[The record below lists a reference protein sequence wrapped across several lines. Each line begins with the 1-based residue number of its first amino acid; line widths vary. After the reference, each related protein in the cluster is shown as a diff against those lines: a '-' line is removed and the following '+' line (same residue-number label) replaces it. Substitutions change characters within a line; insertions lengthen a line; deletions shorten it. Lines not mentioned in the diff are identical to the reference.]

1 MTSFFELFNEYASD
15 FTKYE
20 DTLKGA
26 EIISLKSNP
35 DSGDISLVLSFS
47 NIIKTNA
54 LNEIASSLTK
64 RLGLKSVC
72 LQPVFDKSLFSDD
85 YKDEIILEV
94 KNNIAVANGFLDDVI
109 FSVEDDILTIRLKH
123 RGKDVLLSSGCD
135 KFIVALIKQRF
146 NKGIRVD
153 FVEDEVDIQKEI
165 KETQNDIDKNW
176 KPERTFE
183 DETPREH
190 IIEKG
195 IPYYIESVKPIYG
208 NNIRGKAVKIVD
220 VTPDDGRTI
229 IWGEVFGFEERE
241 TKDGSYKIISFNVTD
256 NTSSYTCV
264 VFERKDLC
272 KAILDKVKDGV
283 CVLVAGLIDYDKYKR
298 EYVMRAKSISITE
311 KIKKMDDAPQKRVEL
326 HLHTNMSQMDAMTP
340 AKKLVERAIEWGHK
354 AIAITDHGCVQSFPD
369 AMTAAK
375 DKIKIIYGV
384 EGYFIDD
391 LKEPEK
397 DYKELKTYHQIILVK
412 NLVGLKN
419 LYKLISMSNI
429 NYFYKKPRMPK
440 SEIIKLREGLIIGS
454 ACESGELYRAIVE
467 KRSEEEIMQIAD
479 FYDYLEIQP
488 TGNNRFMLD
497 KHSGTNEKHPERDK
511 EYDEINSIEDIENIN
526 KKVIAIAD
534 KLKKPVVATCDVH
547 FMDPEDAK
555 YRAILQY
562 GQGFTDADKQAPLY
576 FRTTNEM
583 LAEFQYLGEET
594 AREIVIENPNKIAD
608 MVEVIRPFP
617 EGTFQPS
624 IDGAEEQLR
633 EICWAKAKE
642 WYEYDGVVPDYVTT
656 RLNRELDSII
666 EHGFAVLYIIA
677 QKLVWDSEAHGYHV
691 GSRGS
696 VGSSFV
702 ATMAGISEVN
712 PLAAHYRC
720 PKCKHS
726 KFFLN
731 GEFGSGFDMPPENCP
746 MCGEPMIRDGHEI
759 PFETFLGF
767 HGDKAPDIDLNFSGD
782 YQSFAHKYTEELFG
796 KENVFKAGTIGT
808 IADKTAY
815 GYVKKYLEAHEMTAN
830 RAEEDRLTKG
840 CTGVKRTTS
849 QHPGGMVV
857 IPKEYDIYTFTPV
870 QYPANDTNS
879 DMETTHFDFNS
890 LHDTILKL
898 DILGH
903 DVPTLYKHLE
913 DMTGINVMDVDVC
926 DPQIIKLCTSP
937 EPLGVTAQE
946 ISCETGT
953 LSIPEMGTPFVRQM
967 LLEAKPKNFSDLL
980 QISGL
985 SHGTDVWL
993 GNAQELIKS
1002 GQCTISDVIGTRDSI
1017 MIYLMHKGLDSSLA
1031 FQIMEKTRKGI
1042 VAKVG
1047 FPEGAEKAMKQC
1059 NVPEWYMES
1068 CRKIKYMFPKAHAA
1082 AYVIAALRLGWY
1094 KIYKPL
1100 EYYTAFLTVR
1110 GGDLDA
1116 ITVSKGRNAV
1126 KERMKTLEMKGRD
1139 ATAKEKDQYTA
1150 LQVVNEMM
1158 ARGVELLPVDIYKS
1172 HATSYLIE
1180 DKKVRMPFAALS
1192 GIGENAAVNL
1202 AAARD
1207 DGEGSFFSVEDF
1219 ARRASAGKTTIETL
1233 EACNAFG
1240 DIPKTAQMS
1249 LFG

>member
-26 EIISLKSNP
+26 EIISLKSNS

-153 FVEDEVDIQKEI
+153 FIEDEVDIQKEI

-298 EYVMRAKSISITE
+298 EYVMRAKSISITQ

-511 EYDEINSIEDIENIN
+511 EY
-526 KKVIAIAD
+526 
-534 KLKKPVVATCDVH
+534 
-547 FMDPEDAK
+547 
-555 YRAILQY
+555 
-562 GQGFTDADKQAPLY
+562 
-576 FRTTNEM
+576 
-583 LAEFQYLGEET
+583 
-594 AREIVIENPNKIAD
+594 
-608 MVEVIRPFP
+608 
-617 EGTFQPS
+617 
-624 IDGAEEQLR
+624 
-633 EICWAKAKE
+633 
-642 WYEYDGVVPDYVTT
+642 
-656 RLNRELDSII
+656 
-666 EHGFAVLYIIA
+666 
-677 QKLVWDSEAHGYHV
+677 
-691 GSRGS
+691 
-696 VGSSFV
+696 
-702 ATMAGISEVN
+702 
-712 PLAAHYRC
+712 
-720 PKCKHS
+720 
-726 KFFLN
+726 
-731 GEFGSGFDMPPENCP
+731 
-746 MCGEPMIRDGHEI
+746 
-759 PFETFLGF
+759 
-767 HGDKAPDIDLNFSGD
+767 
-782 YQSFAHKYTEELFG
+782 
-796 KENVFKAGTIGT
+796 
-808 IADKTAY
+808 
-815 GYVKKYLEAHEMTAN
+815 
-830 RAEEDRLTKG
+830 
-840 CTGVKRTTS
+840 
-849 QHPGGMVV
+849 
-857 IPKEYDIYTFTPV
+857 
-870 QYPANDTNS
+870 
-879 DMETTHFDFNS
+879 
-890 LHDTILKL
+890 
-898 DILGH
+898 
-903 DVPTLYKHLE
+903 
-913 DMTGINVMDVDVC
+913 
-926 DPQIIKLCTSP
+926 
-937 EPLGVTAQE
+937 
-946 ISCETGT
+946 
-953 LSIPEMGTPFVRQM
+953 
-967 LLEAKPKNFSDLL
+967 
-980 QISGL
+980 
-985 SHGTDVWL
+985 
-993 GNAQELIKS
+993 
-1002 GQCTISDVIGTRDSI
+1002 
-1017 MIYLMHKGLDSSLA
+1017 
-1031 FQIMEKTRKGI
+1031 
-1042 VAKVG
+1042 
-1047 FPEGAEKAMKQC
+1047 
-1059 NVPEWYMES
+1059 
-1068 CRKIKYMFPKAHAA
+1068 
-1082 AYVIAALRLGWY
+1082 
-1094 KIYKPL
+1094 
-1100 EYYTAFLTVR
+1100 
-1110 GGDLDA
+1110 
-1116 ITVSKGRNAV
+1116 
-1126 KERMKTLEMKGRD
+1126 
-1139 ATAKEKDQYTA
+1139 
-1150 LQVVNEMM
+1150 
-1158 ARGVELLPVDIYKS
+1158 
-1172 HATSYLIE
+1172 
-1180 DKKVRMPFAALS
+1180 
-1192 GIGENAAVNL
+1192 
-1202 AAARD
+1202 
-1207 DGEGSFFSVEDF
+1207 
-1219 ARRASAGKTTIETL
+1219 
-1233 EACNAFG
+1233 
-1240 DIPKTAQMS
+1240 
-1249 LFG
+1249 